1 MSGSQNA
8 DVFVVGGGPA
18 GLAAAIAARQKGF
31 SVVVAD
37 GSAPPIEKP
46 CGEGMLPETMSVLA
60 EIGISFQP
68 AEGRKFRGISFVQAN
83 ASIRADFA
91 SGFGLGMRRPCLHE
105 RMVSRAEQCGV
116 KFLWRTPVSGI
127 DCNLIHT
134 ARGTTRARFIVGAD
148 GHGSRV
154 RRWAGLDGESI
165 SKQRYATRHHYR
177 IAPWSDYMEIHWGKR
192 VQAYVTPISQ
202 DEVCVVTIGETVGE
216 SQFETAL
223 LEMPMLRERLS
234 GASLSSRE
242 RGAVSSTRRLNRVQQ
257 SNLALVGDASGG
269 VDAITGEGLRLAFC
283 QAPVLADAMIAGDLS
298 KYERAH
304 RRIARRPMLMGNLML
319 FLSRH
324 ARLRA
329 RTIRAMQRQP
339 KLFER
344 LLAAHVGQA
353 SCANLLTT
361 GALLGLRLA
370 SPQGAL
376 IT

>member
-1 MSGSQNA
+1 
-8 DVFVVGGGPA
+8 
-18 GLAAAIAARQKGF
+18 
-31 SVVVAD
+31 
-37 GSAPPIEKP
+37 
-46 CGEGMLPETMSVLA
+46 
-60 EIGISFQP
+60 
-68 AEGRKFRGISFVQAN
+68 
-83 ASIRADFA
+83 
-91 SGFGLGMRRPCLHE
+91 
-105 RMVSRAEQCGV
+105 
-116 KFLWRTPVSGI
+116 
-127 DCNLIHT
+127 
-134 ARGTTRARFIVGAD
+134 
-148 GHGSRV
+148 
-154 RRWAGLDGESI
+154 
-165 SKQRYATRHHYR
+165 
-177 IAPWSDYMEIHWGKR
+177 MEIHWGKR